1 MSQIV
6 IKAQVAPFRVFHHVL
21 VVENR
26 FAEAKILKP
35 TRKGRIELFTLPV
48 TAEHRGQ
55 KVFRQD
61 GKIAIF
67 YFLADVIHVALSG
80 PRMARSQIQART

>member
-1 MSQIV
+1 MGQIV

-21 VVENR
+21 VVEDG
-26 FAEAKILKP
+26 FAEAKILEP
-35 TRKGRIELFTLPV
+35 TRKGRVELFTLPV
-48 TAEHRGQ
+48 AAEHRSQ

-61 GKIAIF
+61 REIAIF